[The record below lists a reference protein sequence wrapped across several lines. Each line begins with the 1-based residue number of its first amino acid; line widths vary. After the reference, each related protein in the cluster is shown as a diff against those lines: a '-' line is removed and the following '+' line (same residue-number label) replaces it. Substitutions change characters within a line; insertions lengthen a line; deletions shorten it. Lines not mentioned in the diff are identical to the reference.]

1 MRSCR
6 VVSLSGLLEAFAVV
20 LVVVTVVLS
29 AMRFAPV
36 VRMVTERSFSQ
47 MVIDWSAHA
56 TEVRR

>member
-20 LVVVTVVLS
+20 LVVVT
-29 AMRFAPV
+29 
-36 VRMVTERSFSQ
+36 ERSFSQ